1 MAIVNSPAY
10 FTNSFP
16 LPFPLAGQ
24 LAGYLLGACVVLA
37 RFLLG
42 KVIIS
47 SAAQQFT
54 RNKQTLITP

>member
-16 LPFPLAGQ
+16 LPFL

-42 KVIIS
+42 AVIIS
-47 SAAQQFT
+47 SAT
-54 RNKQTLITP
+54 